1 MGGSGAGI
9 VTAAASSG
17 AGQHR
22 RTRRELVRMGHRPV
36 VSVLWAR
43 QGGTFA
49 TAGLRSRRVHWNEHS
64 KEFLRP
70 GLDRTQGVAMMT
82 RKTDWRSRH
91 ARLLSVVTVAAAVAV
106 MPAVGAARAG
116 AAQAPAR
123 AGVTSARSA
132 AAAPGKFVTL
142 LFSRSEI
149 SAADG
154 CVQNDTNVARL
165 DTTVAPYLHSLGL
178 AGTGT
183 LVTDRTGAT
192 TRHCTH
198 YNDDLTASWADA
210 TGLAKNYGWKFVS
223 HTATYPSL
231 AKIESLTPQQAMAE
245 TCGSEQA
252 IAAHGL
258 PGAAGMIA
266 YPGSYTKNP
275 AVVKLHTQYGQTC
288 FAWGR
293 QYNHP
298 KHGIT
303 NMSAASTPPYWQYTN
318 AVVGGPCN
326 DSTQA
331 CYTVH
336 VKNGRYTL
344 PSTMI
349 ARIMALQP
357 GQWFTLQ
364 AYLLVTGKNP
374 NYSNDKMRW
383 DCTSPNPALHWT
395 NTTVRYCYSD
405 YQQIVQAVAADPSI
419 TVTDPLTV
427 GQAWGRPAP

>member
-1 MGGSGAGI
+1 MTEKRDRRHAG
-9 VTAAASSG
+9 
-17 AGQHR
+17 R
-22 RTRRELVRMGHRPV
+22 
-36 VSVLWAR
+36 
-43 QGGTFA
+43 
-49 TAGLRSRRVHWNEHS
+49 RRV
-64 KEFLRP
+64 L
-70 GLDRTQGVAMMT
+70 
-82 RKTDWRSRH
+82 
-91 ARLLSVVTVAAAVAV
+91 LLSAVTVAAAMALVPAAGSVANGSV
-106 MPAVGAARAG
+106 QPPNAG
-116 AAQAPAR
+116 LAPPPTTAL
-123 AGVTSARSA
+123 GSG
-132 AAAPGKFVTL
+132 PFVTL

-149 SAADG
+149 SAADN
-154 CVQNDTNVARL
+154 CVQDDTNIARL
-165 DTTVAPYLHSLGL
+165 DTVVAPYLQSVGM

-183 LVTDRTGAT
+183 LVTKKTGDT
-192 TRHCTH
+192 TRNCTH
-198 YNDDLTASWADA
+198 YNDDLTSSWADA
-210 TGLAKNYGWKFVS
+210 TNLANTYGWSFVS
-223 HTATYPSL
+223 HTATYPGL
-231 AKIESLTPQQAMAE
+231 AAIQSFTPAEAMAQ
-245 TCGSEQA
+245 TCGSLA
-252 IAAHGL
+252 TLKAHGL

-326 DSTQA
+326 DSTQP

-349 ARIMALQP
+349 ARIKALQP

-374 NYSNDKMRW
+374 NYTNDKMRW